1 VSAVLKDGTKVPLF
15 AMEVPLFV
23 WEVLLVGVEV
33 PLFVLEV
40 PLFGTKVPLFVMEVP
55 FCLTTLMTDANL
67 LPPSVTNGRTETPD
81 ETPLPN
87 NQCPKVKNKTRHMT
101 PFRAGQ
107 GSFVS

>member
-1 VSAVLKDGTKVPLF
+1 MEVLLFVSEVPLVVP
-15 AMEVPLFV
+15 EVPLFV
-23 WEVLLVGVEV
+23 VEVLLVGRE
-33 PLFVLEV
+33 
-40 PLFGTKVPLFVMEVP
+40 VPLFVMEVP

-67 LPPSVTNGRTETPD
+67 LPPSVTNGRTKTTS

-107 GSFVS
+107 GTFVS